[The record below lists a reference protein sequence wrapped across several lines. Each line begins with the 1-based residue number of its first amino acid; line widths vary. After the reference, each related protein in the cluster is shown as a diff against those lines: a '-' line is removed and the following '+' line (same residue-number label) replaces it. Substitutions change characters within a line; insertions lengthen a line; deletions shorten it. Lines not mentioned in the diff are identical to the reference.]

1 MKIHAELNN
10 GNREEKLKYYLMILA
25 GDGDGDGDDKTKP
38 PRELLRLNPLLSEML

>member
-25 GDGDGDGDDKTKP
+25 GDGDGDDKTKP
-38 PRELLRLNPLLSEML
+38 PRELLRLNPLSEML